1 MAVAVDA
8 VSQPVGTGDTHGTG
22 TSSTFQ
28 NLTVGSGANRALIA
42 IVTFDIQTPGAVTMT
57 WDPTPGT
64 NQVMT
69 QIATLSSSAA
79 NEGTAQ
85 IWGLVAPTSGNKV
98 LKVTN
103 ANTATDIYLDAMC
116 FTGVDQT
123 GGTTSFPHST
133 SGFATT
139 ATGSLPITSA
149 SGNYTVSGYSG
160 GSTVNTVSQTLLS
173 NDHSGN
179 NTNYAGQYAAGPT
192 VTHTY
197 NLGGTPT
204 GQGAPMVG
212 TDIAAV
218 AAGDTFGGA
227 MQLMMM

>member
-8 VSQPVGTGDTHGTG
+8 VSQPTGAGDVHGTG
-22 TSSTFQ
+22 TSATFQ
-28 NLTVGSGANRALIA
+28 NLTVGSGSNRALVVV
-42 IVTFDIQTPGAVTMT
+42 VTFDIQTPGTVTMT
-57 WDPTPGT
+57 WDSGGS

-69 QIATLSSSAA
+69 QIVTLSSSAA
-79 NEGTAQ
+79 NEGTVQ
-85 IWGLVAPTSGNKV
+85 LWGLIAPVAGNKV

-103 ANTATDIYLDAMC
+103 ANTATDIYLDAMS

-133 SGFATT
+133 SGYATT
-139 ATGSLPITSA
+139 ATGTLPITSTG
-149 SGNYTVSGYSG
+149 GNYTISGYSG
-160 GSTVNTVSQTLLS
+160 GTNINSVNQTSLA
-173 NDHSGN
+173 NDHSGT
-179 NTNYAGQYAAGPT
+179 NTNYAAQYAAGAAT

-197 NLGGTPT
+197 NLAGSPT